1 MNGCQSIGVLLDGF
15 HDGELGTFNRWR
27 VQRHIAGCGA
37 CRDEL
42 ASLAQLGGWV
52 RVAVSDA
59 PAAESWDAIERRLP
73 LPGPV
78 RKRPRVRSV
87 PSRRH
92 WLQPIGVAAA
102 AAAFA
107 GTFLVTTS
115 DSGHL
120 ASLRAVSGVVRSVYA
135 NQRQVMV
142 LEAESSRDST
152 IIWLMDEV
160 GEQSPEVSESV
171 DI

>member
-1 MNGCQSIGVLLDGF
+1 MNGCQNISVLLDGF
-15 HDGELGTFNRWR
+15 HDGELGTFERWR
-27 VQRHIAGCGA
+27 VQRHIAGCGS

-59 PAAESWDAIERRLP
+59 PAPESWDAIAPRLP
-73 LPGPV
+73 V
-78 RKRPRVRSV
+78 RVAVPERAGMRSV
-87 PSRRH
+87 PSRRR
-92 WLQPIGVAAA
+92 WLPPIGVAAA

-120 ASLRAVSGVVRSVYA
+120 ASLRAASGVVRSIYA
-135 NQRQVMV
+135 KERQVMV
-142 LEAESSRDST
+142 LEADSSRDST

-171 DI
+171 GI

>member
-1 MNGCQSIGVLLDGF
+1 MSACQNIGVLLDGF
-15 HDGELGTFNRWR
+15 HDGELGRFERWR
-27 VQRHIAGCGA
+27 VQRHLAGCGA

-42 ASLAQLGGWV
+42 TSLTQLGGWL

-59 PAAESWDAIERRLP
+59 PTPELWDAIEPRLP
-73 LPGPV
+73 LPVPE
-78 RKRPRVRSV
+78 RLRVRGV
-87 PSRRH
+87 PSRPR
-92 WLQPIGVAAA
+92 WLQPIGVA

-120 ASLRAVSGVVRSVYA
+120 ASLRSVSGVVRSVYA
-135 NQRQVMV
+135 KERQVMV
-142 LEAESSRDST
+142 LEADSAEDST